1 MCLLYPYLHRKAVS
15 RCAQQEVRHD
25 RLVRELKAQAL
36 KSNAALQGALDSA
49 LAQVRDL
56 QKRLFSAKSEQSRPS
71 ESRSKAVTCRKRGQQ
86 RGMIGHARTI
96 ESHLN
101 ARHED
106 IVLQKAQCPKCG
118 LAFKEFAST
127 DDLEVLEIEVKA
139 YRRVIHRH
147 RYAPTCQCGCVS
159 GIVTAP
165 SPARLINRGKFGIS
179 VWVSVLLDK
188 FAYGRPSQRLLQ
200 DLADHGLNM
209 APGTLAGGLQAI
221 APLFK
226 PLDDALRAKLRT
238 EPYWHADETRW
249 AVFVD
254 IVGKVGHRW
263 YMWVFQSCSVVHYVV
278 DKSRAAE
285 VVIAELAGVKQGIIS
300 CDRYSGYKR
309 FARLNPGITLAF
321 CWAHQRRDFLD
332 LANAYPESQEWAL
345 QWVDRIG
352 QLYHLNAVRLEVLTG
367 SLERAS
373 AQLVL
378 EQAVQQMATDCAAGV
393 ANHEL
398 FPPAAKVLES
408 MTAHWGGLTVF
419 VACPWVDIDNNQAE
433 RSMRSPV
440 VGRKNFNGSGSEGS
454 AELAATMYSLF
465 ATMRLWGLNRAT
477 PPSAALAARPL
488 WRASHIGGNSDADMS
503 GIASG
508 CGHTCRNRAFRLPA
522 MRCDRQQW
530 PSRPWPARYS
540 RCALPDTRG
549 QTGVAHRPRW
559 RSRRAGLKFWAAPL
573 AWEVAETAVPMLSR
587 PQSGPAEPSA
597 GSDWSCSVGRDPSIY

>member
-1 MCLLYPYLHRKAVS
+1 VRATSTLPAIAVLEVSVAAQPAPFALEFVTITKQDHIQLKMAATQWQGLHRKAVA
-15 RCAQQEVRHD
+15 RCEQQEVRHD

-36 KSNAALQGALDSA
+36 KSNAALQAELDTA

-56 QKRLFSAKSEQSRPS
+56 QKRLFGGKSEQSRPS

-86 RGMIGHARTI
+86 RGTVGHGRTI
-96 ESHLN
+96 ESHLTE
-101 ARHED
+101 RHED
-106 IVLQKAQCPKCG
+106 IVLQKAQCPECG
-118 LAFKEFAST
+118 LAFKEFVDTEDAQ
-127 DDLEVLEIEVKA
+127 VLEIEVKA

-165 SPARLINRGKFGIS
+165 TPARLINRGKFGIS
-179 VWVSVLLDK
+179 VWSSVLLDK

-209 APGTLAGGLQAI
+209 APGTLAGGLQTI

-226 PLDDALRAKLRT
+226 PLDNALRSKLRT

-254 IVGKVGHRW
+254 VLGKVGHRW
-263 YMWVFQSCSVVHYVV
+263 FMWVFQSRSVVHYLV

-285 VVIAELAGVKQGIIS
+285 VIMTELAGVDQGIIS

-309 FARLNPGITLAF
+309 FARLNPGVTLAF

-332 LANAYPESQEWAL
+332 LANSYPESAQWAM

-352 QLYHLNAVRLEVLTG
+352 IMYHLNGLRLNAKADTP
-367 SLERAS
+367 ERIS
-373 AQLVL
+373 AQLDL
-378 EQAVQQMATDCAAGV
+378 EQAVQQMATDCAIGV
-393 ANHEL
+393 AHHET

-408 MTAHWGGLTVF
+408 MTAHWAGLTVF

-440 VGRKNFNGSGSEGS
+440 VGRKNFNGSGCEAS
-454 AELAATMYSLF
+454 AELAAIMYSVF
-465 ATMRLWGLNRAT
+465 ATMKLWDLNLRTWLTAYLQACADNGNEAPADIDSFLPWQMNAKRLVQMRACS
-477 PPSAALAARPL
+477 PQE
-488 WRASHIGGNSDADMS
+488 I
-503 GIASG
+503 I
-508 CGHTCRNRAFRLPA
+508 
-522 MRCDRQQW
+522 
-530 PSRPWPARYS
+530 
-540 RCALPDTRG
+540 DT
-549 QTGVAHRPRW
+549 
-559 RSRRAGLKFWAAPL
+559 S
-573 AWEVAETAVPMLSR
+573 
-587 PQSGPAEPSA
+587 
-597 GSDWSCSVGRDPSIY
+597 